1 MKTSILTSAMILATP
16 ASVFAQDKCYDAA
29 KNQATTNECADAAFK
44 ESDKK
49 LNELY
54 KQIEARLNDDADTK
68 TLLVQ
73 AQRGWVKF
81 RDAECSF
88 QTAGSVEGSMT
99 PMLIAQ
105 CMDSLTQSRVKD
117 FEGYLKCQEGDPSC
131 RVPAAN
137 TSPAVSPVAD
147 ENGRT
152 GLAQATGPISI
163 PLQHVREY
171 GLDSDEVI
179 YHKLGIVVGINGATP
194 RLYEFDTGSDEFNAE
209 IDSSVPGIKP
219 VPGSKPGMYPYGD
232 GTYGDWV
239 QQVRFDSLSY
249 YDPDDRSKPVVTL
262 DGDFAAGRV
271 VDYVYTKG
279 FGDLEDV
286 KLTQKPVGHH
296 GDTPVYADL
305 NARKSMQNGEP
316 GDSTTFYGVFG
327 AADFIFAGDQTTA
340 PGSQTQSGYVV
351 SANANLGKKKTTP
364 GCVPCLALNLS
375 PSLRSQFTALM
386 PWGELGSQLYEHYQK
401 RFPQTGANASNV
413 NEGSYRYTISFDYM
427 GKKRSVD
434 FNGPVLLDTGTA
446 TFVSITSEG
455 VLNKLRSRGFQLK
468 EYSSDIMD
476 LKFFGFDDSFN
487 NKEYSDVVI
496 DRQSDEVDGN
506 GITIGLPFFQSN
518 SVMYDLENK
527 TTAYSPYFVSAGNFT
542 TDAAAKDQ
550 VQLNRATSDAG
561 SKGWLGLAGIVS
573 GAGDFTIE
581 KDADV
586 RMTGG
591 NTYTGTTHVAADGY
605 LTLAGPGSVEHSS
618 RVTVDGV
625 LNLDQK
631 GNHLKSW
638 GVAHSLNDTAIR
650 NLNGKGEVYLGA
662 GRLILT
668 EANGQFDGTI
678 ADFDDAGGMSGGLVV
693 AGGKLTLSGKN
704 TYSGV
709 TEVASGAQ
717 LRVTGSLTGD
727 VSVSGL
733 LAVDGEVSGKV
744 TVKEGGRL
752 TGSGKVGSVTVA
764 EGGKADPMKTR

>member
-1 MKTSILTSAMILATP
+1 MS
-16 ASVFAQDKCYDAA
+16 
-29 KNQATTNECADAAFK
+29 
-44 ESDKK
+44 
-49 LNELY
+49 
-54 KQIEARLNDDADTK
+54 
-68 TLLVQ
+68 
-73 AQRGWVKF
+73 
-81 RDAECSF
+81 
-88 QTAGSVEGSMT
+88 
-99 PMLIAQ
+99 
-105 CMDSLTQSRVKD
+105 
-117 FEGYLKCQEGDPSC
+117 
-131 RVPAAN
+131 
-137 TSPAVSPVAD
+137 
-147 ENGRT
+147 
-152 GLAQATGPISI
+152 
-163 PLQHVREY
+163 
-171 GLDSDEVI
+171 
-179 YHKLGIVVGINGATP
+179 
-194 RLYEFDTGSDEFNAE
+194 FNAE

-219 VPGSKPGMYPYGD
+219 VPGSKPAMYAYGD

-249 YDPDDRSKPVVTL
+249 YDPDDPSEPVVTF
-262 DGDFAAGRV
+262 DGGFSAGRV

-286 KLTQKPVGHH
+286 KLTQRPVGQY

-316 GDSTTFYGVFG
+316 GGSTTFYGIFG
-327 AADFIFAGDQTTA
+327 AADFIFAGDQTIA
-340 PGSQTQSGYVV
+340 PGGQTQSGYVV
-351 SANANLGKKKTTP
+351 SANADLGKKKTTP
-364 GCVPCLALNLS
+364 GCVPCLTLNLS

-386 PWGELGSQLYEHYQK
+386 PWGEGDFQAYQR
-401 RFPQTGANASNV
+401 RFPRSGANASNEY
-413 NEGSYRYTISFDYM
+413 EGSYRYTISFDHK
-427 GKKRSVD
+427 GKKQSVD
-434 FNGPVLLDTGTA
+434 FSGPVLLDTGTS
-446 TFVSITSEG
+446 TFVHITNEDT
-455 VLNKLRSRGFQLK
+455 LNKLKLRGFK
-468 EYSSDIMD
+468 IEEYSSDLMD
-476 LKFFGFDDSFN
+476 FKFFGFEDSFN

-496 DRQSDEVDGN
+496 DRQSDEERGH
-506 GITIGLPFFQSN
+506 GIGVGLPFFQSN
-518 SVMYDLENK
+518 SVMYDLENR

-573 GAGDFTIE
+573 GAGDFTVE
-581 KDADV
+581 RDADV

-591 NTYTGTTHVAADGY
+591 NTYTGATHIAADAY
-605 LTLAGPGSVEHSS
+605 LTLAGPGSIEHSS

-631 GNHLKSW
+631 GNHLKFW

-693 AGGKLTLSGKN
+693 AGGKQTLSGKN
-704 TYSGV
+704 NYSGA

-727 VSVSGL
+727 ISVSGL
-733 LAVDGEVSGKV
+733 LVVDGEVSGKV

-752 TGSGKVGSVTVA
+752 TGLGKLGSVTVA
-764 EGGKADPMKTR
+764 DGGKADPMKTR

>member
-1 MKTSILTSAMILATP
+1 MKTAMLTTAMVLAMP
-16 ASVFAQDKCYDAA
+16 AFASAQDKCNDAA
-29 KNQATTNECADAAFK
+29 KDQSAPNECADAASRK
-44 ESDKK
+44 SDKK

-54 KQIEARLNDDADTK
+54 QQIEARLNDDADTK

-73 AQRGWVKF
+73 AQRDWVKF

-88 QTAGSVEGSMT
+88 QTAGAAGGSMIPT
-99 PMLIAQ
+99 LIAQ
-105 CMDSLTQSRVKD
+105 CMDGLTQSRVKD
-117 FEGYLKCQEGDPSC
+117 FEDYLKCREGDASC
-131 RVPAAN
+131 PVPAAN
-137 TSPAVSPVAD
+137 TSPAVPPVAQ
-147 ENGRT
+147 ENGQT
-152 GLAQATGPISI
+152 GLAQAADPIPI
-163 PLQHVREY
+163 PLQHVRRHF
-171 GLDSDEVI
+171 GTDSDGFDSFR
-179 YHKLGIVVGINGATP
+179 LGIMVGINGAKP
-194 RLYEFDTGSDEFNAE
+194 RLYNFDTGSDQFNAE
-209 IDSSVPGIKP
+209 IDSSVPGVKP
-219 VPGSKPGMYPYGD
+219 MPGSKPKIYAYGD

-249 YDPDDRSKPVVTL
+249 YDPDHPSEPIVTF
-262 DGDFAAGRV
+262 DGGFGAARV
-271 VDYVYTKG
+271 LDYVYTKDFSG
-279 FGDLEDV
+279 FEDANV
-286 KLTQKPVGHH
+286 TQKPVGHPS
-296 GDTPVYADL
+296 GTPVYADL
-305 NARKSMQNGEP
+305 NARESMQKGEP
-316 GDSTTFYGVFG
+316 GDSPPFYGTFG
-327 AADFIFAGDQTTA
+327 AGDFINKGDQTAA
-340 PGSQTQSGYVV
+340 PASQTQSGYVV
-351 SANANLGKKKTTP
+351 SANANLGDKTIP
-364 GCVPCLALNLS
+364 GCAPCLTLNLS
-375 PSLRSQFTALM
+375 PSLRSQFTALI
-386 PWGELGSQLYEHYQK
+386 PWGELVDYEDTQRK
-401 RFPQTGANASNV
+401 FPRSGANASNEF
-413 NEGSYRYTISFDYM
+413 EGSYRYTISFDHK
-427 GKKRSVD
+427 GKKQSVD
-434 FNGPVLLDTGTA
+434 FSGPVLLDTGTHNFI
-446 TFVSITSEG
+446 FVTTKPI
-455 VLNKLRSRGFQLK
+455 LDKLRSRGLNIG
-468 EYSSDIMD
+468 ENSDESID
-476 LKFFGFDDSFN
+476 IKFFGFDDSIN
-487 NKEYSDVVI
+487 NHEYDGVDI
-496 DRQSDEVDGN
+496 FRQSDEGDGN
-506 GITIGLPFFQSN
+506 GVTVGLPFFQSN

-527 TTAYSPYFVSAGNFT
+527 TTAYSPYFVSAANFT
-542 TDAAAKDQ
+542 TDTAAEDQ
-550 VQLNRATSDAG
+550 VQLNRATSEME
-561 SKGWLGLAGIVS
+561 WLGLAGIIS

-586 RMTGG
+586 RMTGA
-591 NTYTGTTHVAADGY
+591 NTYTGTTHIAADGY

-638 GVAHSLNDTAIR
+638 GVAHSLNGTAIR